1 MANPRWRRQ
10 IRRLRPQAQ
19 VAAPVVIQEAAPV
32 EMRPQIDLH
41 SPEAREEILRVVRE
55 RFPLREKWPEICVEV
70 IGSSSFSERCRFA
83 GAEGGMD
90 YDIIFW
96 AIQEAESSDPI
107 QAERWRR
114 FKSTSPTRLNIR
126 PPSIME
132 LASIPLEHLLRG
144 VSPPRLP

>member
-1 MANPRWRRQ
+1 
-10 IRRLRPQAQ
+10 
-19 VAAPVVIQEAAPV
+19 
-32 EMRPQIDLH
+32 MRSQIDSR
-41 SPEAREEILRVVRE
+41 SPEAREEILRVLRE

-70 IGSSSFSERCRFA
+70 IRSNTFSERCRFA
-83 GAEGGMD
+83 GDEGGMD

-107 QAERWRR
+107 QAERWRC
-114 FKSTSPTRLNIR
+114 FKSTSPARLNIW

-132 LASIPLEHLLRG
+132 LANIPLEYLSHG